1 MVKQKKVGSVFYKI
15 ATIVVL
21 MIIYYILQHTVNYL
35 SYQNNLI
42 SRNLTEWLGELG
54 LEEEHSTFLLWYIF
68 LFLLSIAC
76 IKLVF
81 RKPLQDIGFNLR
93 IARSDLKII
102 LGFVFGYTMFVI
114 VCWLLIYHSWGL
126 DPLIDEIQDRPV
138 GFIVKDILFF
148 GLLPG
153 PGEEP
158 FFRIFVIQFL
168 CMVTFKGEDS
178 GNRKT
183 RVWIVLISALLFVYG
198 HIYIVSWSPFTVQ
211 YNGMTL
217 LAALVL
223 GIFYAVIYLR
233 TKSIAIPI
241 ICHNYSDFIY
251 RAGVYLLFFADGH

>member
-1 MVKQKKVGSVFYKI
+1 MVKQKQVRSVFYKI
-15 ATIVVL
+15 ATIVLL

-42 SRNLTEWLGELG
+42 SRNLTEWLGQLG
-54 LEEEHSTFLLWYIF
+54 LEEEHSRFLLWYTF

-81 RKPLQDIGFNLR
+81 RKPLQDIGFNLH
-93 IARSDLKII
+93 IARSDLKVI
-102 LGFVFGYTMFVI
+102 LGFVFGYTMLVI
-114 VCWLLIYHSWGL
+114 VSRLLIYLLWGL
-126 DPLIDEIQDRPV
+126 DPLIAGVQDRPV

-153 PGEEP
+153 PSEEP

-168 CMVTFKGEDS
+168 CLVTFKGEDAE
-178 GNRKT
+178 NRKT

-198 HIYIVSWSPFTVQ
+198 HIYVVSWLPFNVQ
-211 YNGMTL
+211 YNGLTL
-217 LAALVL
+217 LTALVL
-223 GIFYAVIYLR
+223 GFFYAVIYLR
-233 TKSIAIPI
+233 TKSIAIPM

-251 RAGVYLLFFADGH
+251 RAGVYLLFFADRH

>member
-1 MVKQKKVGSVFYKI
+1 MVKRKQVRSVFYKI
-15 ATIVVL
+15 ATIVLL
-21 MIIYYILQHTVNYL
+21 MMIYYILQHTVNYL

-54 LEEEHSTFLLWYIF
+54 IEEEQSRVLLWYIF

-81 RKPLQDIGFNLR
+81 RKPLQDIGFNLH
-93 IARSDLKII
+93 IARSDLKVI
-102 LGFVFGYTMFVI
+102 LGFVFGYTMLVI
-114 VCWLLIYHSWGL
+114 VSRLLIYLFWGI
-126 DPLIDEIQDRPV
+126 DPLIAGVQDRPV

-168 CMVTFKGEDS
+168 CLVTFKGEDPE
-178 GNRKT
+178 NRKT

-198 HIYIVSWSPFTVQ
+198 HIYVVSWSPFNVQ
-211 YNGMTL
+211 YNGLTL
-217 LAALVL
+217 LTALVL
-223 GIFYAVIYLR
+223 GFFYAVIYLR
-233 TKSIAIPI
+233 TKSIVIPM

-251 RAGVYLLFFADGH
+251 RAGVYLLFYAYHQ